1 LLGTGENLKLKP
13 LIKTHWVASQN
24 PLDVSLNGLK
34 AVVFT
39 PPASVLL
46 PEFQS
51 SPELRAVLPVQLAP
65 QPLEPAVDEI
75 HEVRNHRYSMS
86 SNLYWRIFSGHE
98 LAPIGSSLQELKS
111 LAGSIEFHFE
121 DGQVLPLVGISRR
134 EGFPLFLNPQF
145 YLQDPSCNW
154 ERAYGPSAD
163 EWMKSLKML
172 RHMKKS
178 EDVRKCWFVILEIM
192 GWALQRKRQTGDL
205 EVLLRPRSE
214 SPQLNYHLQDIE
226 IFRELPL
233 AATVAPEKG
242 SSGSARL
249 RLWQGS
255 SEGAES
261 GVLRLP
267 AADVLGELENYFF
280 GPSMKLAD
288 SDEEPLPEE
297 REILSLK
304 SPGEKWTARFS
315 SVESGLRSLEKSLV
329 YLERFLRPERIQFVN
344 HRLVDGSSFKPR
356 ILIEESEG
364 NLQMA
369 VSFMMENPKLEHFN
383 FPANMAP
390 IFGPFLGGLDQILKL
405 ERKDSASKHKQF
417 RANDL
422 LFLRHQGLMI
432 FMLFEM
438 LNWVLKLPL
447 SSGQKLEFIDDLDSP
462 EADQQF
468 EKLMNYLQTSIP
480 ALLGKPSV
488 PYRELISMQA
498 QNIFRDYA
506 EKLFHHLM
514 QDRSLLFHADQV
526 IEIKGVQSQV
536 LPVVRFL
543 ILHFI
548 ENSRGKFLLRAQSP
562 LGEKF
567 PEGLTKWTEPEV
579 RELES
584 GFRGQWMELGLFDR
598 QSISLLFE
606 ICDRGAQVVLNGTP
620 LTDQKNPFEF
630 IFSVTDS
637 AIKEDTHLF
646 DLHPQIFFNGT
657 RVGTDEV
664 KINFGQGQ
672 TGFIEYQGQVY
683 RIDKKDLPSIKT
695 LQRFWDKIKG
705 LKKTGSKNKFGDQ
718 VYQLEKS
725 QALDLLMLKTQ
736 GFQVTVEGEWKK
748 IFDYFETGLG
758 VEKISLPPEVEK
770 NLLPH
775 QLEGAQ
781 WLYDLYQLRL
791 GAILAD
797 EMGLGKTFQILSFL
811 SHLQIKKDLGKCLI
825 VVPTSLVYNWMEERK
840 KFAPD
845 LPMQVYHP
853 SQEKNLEVVMQGSDP
868 MTLVTT
874 YGLLI
879 ENPDFFQKYLWNVVA
894 IDEAQALKNI
904 VSQRSVTARK
914 VKARFKVCV
923 TGTPMENN
931 YLEFYSLCDL
941 VVPGC
946 LGDVDSFR
954 KDYYNREVRSE
965 SLRELRMISK
975 PLVLRRTKSQV
986 KLALP
991 EKTIQKVS
999 LPFATQQKEIYMK
1012 MAMTFSRQ
1020 VDQLIQDQGERKA
1033 QIAMFA
1039 ALMRL
1044 RQICSD
1050 PSAVPGVDYK
1060 EQPAKVEH
1068 FLNSLQDHLENEESV
1083 IVFTQFLSTLGRI
1096 EREMQSRGI
1105 PSYTLK
1111 GSVSAKE
1118 RLRLIDEF
1126 QKGDKPAVMLMTLK
1140 TGGVG
1145 LNLTKASVVYHL
1157 EPWWNPAVENQ
1168 ATDRAHRMGQTK
1180 DVKVFNLLIEGS
1192 LEERIAD
1199 LKIRK
1204 QDSFDRLFGVEEVIE
1219 ETGVE
1224 GSQSLSREDFIY
1236 LLK

>member
-1 LLGTGENLKLKP
+1 MAQEWAEWLNLSVKLKP

-34 AVVFT
+34 QVVFT
-39 PPASVLL
+39 APLSVLA

-51 SPELRAVLPVQLAP
+51 STELRAVLPVQLDP
-65 QPLEPAVDEI
+65 QPMEAGGDELNQ
-75 HEVRNHRYSMS
+75 VRSQRYALSTS
-86 SNLYWRIFSGHE
+86 LYWRIFSGHDFGT
-98 LAPIGSSLQELKS
+98 IGSSLQELKA

-121 DGQVLPLVGISRR
+121 DGQVLPLVGIFRR
-134 EGFPLFLNPQF
+134 PGFPQFLNPKY
-145 YLQDPSCNW
+145 YLEDSSCNW
-154 ERAYGPSAD
+154 DRAYSPTSE
-163 EWMKSLKML
+163 EWMKPLKML
-172 RHMKKS
+172 RHLRKT
-178 EDVRKCWFVILEIM
+178 EDMRRSWFVILEIM
-192 GWALQRKRQTGDL
+192 AWALQRKRQVGDL
-205 EVLLRPRSE
+205 EVLYRPRAE
-214 SPQLNYHLQDIE
+214 SPQLNYHLQEIE
-226 IFRELPL
+226 LYRELPL
-233 AATVAPEKG
+233 AATVIPEKG
-242 SSGSARL
+242 GAQSAKL
-249 RLWQGS
+249 RLWQGQ
-255 SEGAES
+255 SEETEA

-267 AADVLGELENYFF
+267 SAEFLGELENYFF
-280 GPSMKLAD
+280 GPAMKIA
-288 SDEEPLPEE
+288 SNDEEPLPEE
-297 REILSLK
+297 LAVLK
-304 SPGEKWTARFS
+304 NVAPEFRWVPRFS
-315 SVESGLRSLEKSLV
+315 SGESNLRSLEKSLV
-329 YLERFLRPERIQFVN
+329 YLERCMPAGRICFVN
-344 HRLVDGSSFKPR
+344 HQLVTGETFKPKL
-356 ILIEESEG
+356 LIQESEG
-364 NLQMA
+364 SLQMA
-369 VSFMMENPKLEHFN
+369 VSFLLESLKLEHFN
-383 FPANMAP
+383 FPANLAP
-390 IFGPFLGGLDQILKL
+390 IFGPFTGGLDQILKL
-405 ERKDSASKHKQF
+405 ERKDAASRHKQF

-422 LFLRHQGLMI
+422 LFLRHQGLVI
-432 FMLFEM
+432 FCLFEM

-447 SSGQKLEFIDDLDSP
+447 SSGQKLEFVDDLESP

-468 EKLMNYLQTSIP
+468 DRLMQYLQSSIP

-488 PYRELISMQA
+488 PYQDLVSTYAR
-498 QNIFRDYA
+498 NIFRDYA
-506 EKLFHHLM
+506 EKLFRVMM
-514 QDRSLLFHADQV
+514 QDRSLLFHGEQV
-526 IEIKGVQSQV
+526 VEIKGVQKQV
-536 LPVVRFL
+536 LPLIRFL

-567 PEGLTKWTEPEV
+567 PDGLKVWTDPEI
-579 RELES
+579 REIGQ
-584 GFRGQWMELGLFDR
+584 GFRGQWMDLGLFDR

-606 ICDRGAQVVLNGTP
+606 LCDQGAHVILNGTP
-620 LTDQKNPFEF
+620 MQEQENPFEF
-630 IFSVTDS
+630 VFSVKDA
-637 AIKEDTHLF
+637 AITEDTHLF

-657 RVGTDEV
+657 RVGVDEV

-683 RIDKKDLPSIKT
+683 RIEKKDLPSLKS

-705 LKKTGSKNKFGDQ
+705 LKKTGKKTSFGDQ

-736 GFQVTVEGEWKK
+736 GFQVEVEGEWKR
-748 IFDYFETGLG
+748 IFEYFETGLG
-758 VEKISLPPEVEK
+758 VDKISLPDSVTK
-770 NLLPH
+770 SLLPH

-811 SHLQIKKDLGKCLI
+811 THLQTKNELGRCLV

-853 SQEKNLEVVMQGSDP
+853 SQEPRLEESLKNAEP
-868 MTLVTT
+868 MVLVTT

-879 ENPDFFQKYLWNVVA
+879 ENPEFFHRHKWNVLS

-904 VSQRSVTARK
+904 VSQRSVVSRK
-914 VKARFKVCV
+914 INARFKVCV

-965 SLRELRMISK
+965 SLRELKMISK

-991 EKTIQKVS
+991 EKTIQKIS
-999 LPFATQQKEIYMK
+999 LPFAAQQKEIYMK

-1050 PSAVPGVDYK
+1050 PAAVPGVDYK
-1060 EQPAKVEH
+1060 EKPAKVEH
-1068 FLNSLQDHLENEESV
+1068 FLSAVQDHLENDESV

-1096 EREMQSRGI
+1096 EKEMQERGI
-1105 PSYTLK
+1105 PSFTLK

-1118 RLRLIDEF
+1118 RIRLIDEF
-1126 QKGDKPAVMLMTLK
+1126 QKTEKPAVMLMTLYRRVHK
-1140 TGGVG
+1140 NPKPWGLFVYFQTGGG
-1145 LNLTKASVVYHL
+1145 GFESHQSVCRL
-1157 EPWWNPAVENQ
+1157 PSRALVESSRGKSGDGPGAPDGANQ
-1168 ATDRAHRMGQTK
+1168 GRQS
-1180 DVKVFNLLIEGS
+1180 F
-1192 LEERIAD
+1192 
-1199 LKIRK
+1199 
-1204 QDSFDRLFGVEEVIE
+1204 QSFDRGFFGRANCRPQ
-1219 ETGVE
+1219 
-1224 GSQSLSREDFIY
+1224 GSQAGFI
-1236 LLK
+1236 